1 MYKRKWRSK
10 QYCGD
15 IEFDPYE
22 LAYRGSVFD
31 SYSNFARLPTVL
43 EHDCSPLEMDPLELI
58 ENIQFPAHRL
68 SAKVRQQYLHY
79 LEQLL
84 QQNYRS
90 WTMTSNHNDNPFSD
104 DELRQCAETIEI
116 RAVQACMITSL
127 YREYVLKKIGEIRKQ
142 TADGLLHPNIVD
154 VKFKPPPIKR
164 EQCHVGVQTDAIV
177 GTPAKTHHNA
187 LKHTAPISL
196 DKFFGKF
203 ESNRSIHEVKF
214 TDGQDFDRKE
224 PFGRATLALQPKLA
238 TENNLCA
245 TNVQQPN
252 SASLDDEII
261 RELQAMFEPEDDTMN
276 IFEWSEDQEQVRAI
290 INEIQKCDP
299 PKVTNNQ
306 HESSIL
312 ATEPSPRLMNS
323 YKLAEEVQMS
333 AEGDDLRQ
341 SLWPCELHMQRVKL
355 RSLLV
360 KIADDDYRRYESLR
374 TRFVS
379 LFGEDD
385 GEEQDLGPYSPSIEL
400 NDVLV
405 ASCRHRIAKWV
416 VQELMRPLNEG
427 LIANRYL
434 FKKLAK
440 RLAENIIYVNQYPDQ
455 KFIHRYIAD
464 YFCTHSCIRTID
476 DIT

>member
-1 MYKRKWRSK
+1 MCSK

-15 IEFDPYE
+15 IDPYE

-31 SYSNFARLPTVL
+31 SYSNLTKLPNVL
-43 EHDCSPLEMDPLELI
+43 EHDYSPPEIDPLELI
-58 ENIQFPAHRL
+58 ENIQIPAHRL
-68 SAKVRQQYLHY
+68 SAKVRQHYLHY

-90 WTMTSNHNDNPFSD
+90 WIMTCNHNDNPFSD

-154 VKFKPPPIKR
+154 VKFKPPSIKR
-164 EQCHVGVQTDAIV
+164 EQCHVGVQTDASV
-177 GTPAKTHHNA
+177 GTPANSQHNA
-187 LKHTAPISL
+187 LKHTAPLSL
-196 DKFFGKF
+196 DEFFGKF
-203 ESNRSIHEVKF
+203 ESSRSIHEEKL
-214 TDGQDFDRKE
+214 TDGQDFDKKE
-224 PFGRATLALQPKLA
+224 PFGRATLALPPKLPA
-238 TENNLCA
+238 DNNLCA
-245 TNVQQPN
+245 ANVQQPN
-252 SASLDDEII
+252 SAALDDEII
-261 RELQAMFEPEDDTMN
+261 KELQAMFEPEDDTMN

-290 INEIQKCDP
+290 INEIQKCDT

-306 HESSIL
+306 QESSIL
-312 ATEPSPRLMNS
+312 AAEPSPRLNS

-333 AEGDDLRQ
+333 ALGDDLRQ
-341 SLWPCELHMQRVKL
+341 SLWPCELHMQRMKL

-360 KIADDDYRRYESLR
+360 RIADDDYRRYESLR

-440 RLAENIIYVNQYPDQ
+440 RLAENIIYVKQYPDK